1 MQQSIKR
8 SATNA
13 DEQMATIAGMAN
25 IDTSMN
31 NIEGTATKCL
41 ERTSE
46 HHLSL
51 LTAILNSTADGILV
65 VDRAGRIVFYN
76 ERFVSSWRIP
86 ESVLA
91 ARDDKAALAHV
102 LDQLKDPE
110 AFMRKVRELYADAEA
125 ESFDVLEF
133 KDGRLFERYS
143 RPQVLGGAPVGR
155 VWSFRDV
162 TERKRAE
169 ASVALASGLLDSL
182 LATSLDLVYFK
193 DRQSRFIRYSRSMLE
208 HIGLTDPGA
217 LKGKTDFDCYAEEHA
232 RLAFE
237 DEQEIIRT
245 GNPMIG
251 KLEEES
257 YPDGRVTWALTT
269 KMPWR
274 DGDGN
279 IVGIFG
285 ISKDVTA
292 LKQAEVEL
300 AETSRLL
307 ETLLEN
313 SPDCIYFK
321 DRQSRFV
328 RFSKAFAKLF
338 NVPDAGSLRGKTDFD
353 FFLEAHAR
361 PAYEDEQEIIR
372 TGKPII
378 GKLEKEPH
386 PDGRV
391 TWALTTKMP
400 WRDGEGKIIGTF
412 GTSKDIT
419 AIKEAEAKLEQV
431 HQQLLESSRLAG
443 MAEVATSV
451 LHNVGNVLNSVNIT
465 AALLKDKLEK
475 SAVSLFGRVI
485 ALMNEHSGD
494 LGQFLTADPKGKQ
507 VLEALNQLSKY
518 LTAERD
524 GMLSEID
531 QLRQNIDHI
540 NNIVAMQQS
549 YAKVSGL
556 VETIEVSDLV
566 ETALRLNAD
575 ELARNQIQLVRD
587 YNKQLPEITVDK
599 HKVLQ
604 ILVNLIQNAKH
615 AFEESG
621 RQDKR
626 LTMKIDSLSGRV
638 RLVVV
643 DNGVGIARESMT
655 HIFSHGFTT
664 RKDGHGFGLHSGA
677 LSAKELGGSL
687 TAHSDGL
694 GTGAT
699 FILELP
705 LQPPSSSH
713 PAQHPA
719 R

>member
-1 MQQSIKR
+1 MKNTNG
-8 SATNA
+8 SAA
-13 DEQMATIAGMAN
+13 E
-25 IDTSMN
+25 
-31 NIEGTATKCL
+31 CP
-41 ERTSE
+41 ERTYE
-46 HHLSL
+46 QHLSL
-51 LTAILNSTADGILV
+51 LLATLESTTDGILV
-65 VDRAGRIVFYN
+65 VDHAGGIVLYN
-76 ERFVSSWRIP
+76 ERFVSLWGIP
-86 ESVLA
+86 QSVLA
-91 ARDDKAALAHV
+91 MRDDNAALSHA
-102 LDQLKDPE
+102 LGQLKDPE
-110 AFMRKVRELYADAEA
+110 SFMRKVRELYADAKA

-133 KDGRLFERYS
+133 KDGRMLERYS
-143 RPQVLGGAPVGR
+143 RPQVLDGVPIGR

-169 ASVALASGLLDSL
+169 ASVAEASALLDSL
-182 LATSLDLVYFK
+182 LANSLDFIYFK
-193 DRQSRFIRYSRSMLE
+193 DRQSRFIRCSRSMLE
-208 HIGLTDPGA
+208 HVGLADPGA
-217 LKGKTDFDCYAEEHA
+217 LKGRTDFDCYAEEHA
-232 RLAFE
+232 RPAYE

-245 GNPMIG
+245 GKPIIG
-251 KLEEES
+251 KLEKETH
-257 YPDGRVTWALTT
+257 PDGRVTWALTN

-274 DGDGN
+274 DGDGK
-279 IVGIFG
+279 IVGTFG

-292 LKQAEVEL
+292 LKQAEAEV
-300 AETSRLL
+300 AETSILL

-328 RFSKAFAKLF
+328 FFSKSFAKLF
-338 NVPDAGSLRGKTDFD
+338 NVADVESLRGKTDFD
-353 FFLEAHAR
+353 FFLEEHAR

-372 TGKPII
+372 TDKPII

-400 WRDGEGKIIGTF
+400 WRDKNGEIIGTF
-412 GTSKDIT
+412 GISKDIT

-431 HQQLLESSRLAG
+431 HQQLLETSRLAG

-451 LHNVGNVLNSVNIT
+451 LHNVGNVLNSVNVT
-465 AALLKDKLEK
+465 ATLLKERLEK
-475 SAVSLFGRVI
+475 SAVSLFAKVM

-494 LGQFLTADPKGKQ
+494 MGVFLATDPKGKQ
-507 VLEALNQLSKY
+507 VPAVLNQLSKY
-518 LTAERD
+518 LVAERD

-540 NNIVAMQQS
+540 NNIVAMQQG

-556 VETIEVSDLV
+556 VETVEVSDLV

-575 ELARNQIQLVRD
+575 ELTRKKIQLVRD
-587 YNKQLPEITVDK
+587 YHEHLPEITVDK

-604 ILVNLIQNAKH
+604 ILVNLIRNARY
-615 AFEESG
+615 AFDES
-621 RQDKR
+621 RREDKR
-626 LTMKIDSLSGRV
+626 LTMSIKSESDRV
-638 RLVVV
+638 RIGVV
-643 DNGVGIARESMT
+643 DNGVGITPESMT

-677 LSAKELGGSL
+677 LVAKELGGSL
-687 TAHSDGL
+687 TAHSDGP

-705 LQPPSSSH
+705 VQPPS
-713 PAQHPA
+713 
-719 R
+719 